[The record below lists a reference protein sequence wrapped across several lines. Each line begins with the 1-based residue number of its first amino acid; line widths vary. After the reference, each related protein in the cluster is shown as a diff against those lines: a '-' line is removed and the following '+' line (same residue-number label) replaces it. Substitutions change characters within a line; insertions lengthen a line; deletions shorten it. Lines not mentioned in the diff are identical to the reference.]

1 MFQKNA
7 MRWAMMGVA
16 AVVFLV
22 ELIFCGIT
30 LVCAALVLALDKV
43 AQGACYV
50 TTRLYALLANV
61 CVKGKSYC

>member
-7 MRWAMMGVA
+7 MYWAMMGVA
-16 AVVFLV
+16 AVVLLV

-30 LVCAALVLALDKV
+30 LVCAALACALDKV

-50 TTRLYALLANV
+50 TGKLYLLLVNV